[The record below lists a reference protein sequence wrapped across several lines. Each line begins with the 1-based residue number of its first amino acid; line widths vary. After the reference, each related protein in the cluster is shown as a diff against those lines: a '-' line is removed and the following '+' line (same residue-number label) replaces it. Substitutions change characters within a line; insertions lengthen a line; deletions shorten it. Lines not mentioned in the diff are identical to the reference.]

1 MYVSCVCMCVCVC
14 WCVCVCVYRDRESFL
29 RVEVDEQMC
38 RVRNGACHASPP
50 TVVAVYCNFS
60 ANRERFYISPF
71 SLFFPP
77 RFFLLLFA
85 PLFLSILSQSPV
97 TIPVFRGKKL
107 EKIMLMTDLKHRKNI
122 KFRAIRMV
130 CGIYIYVCV
139 RVYIYI
145 YVVYTSAWNMLTRP
159 IVYSERSLFT
169 GLGDCVASV
178 LID

>member
-1 MYVSCVCMCVCVC
+1 
-14 WCVCVCVYRDRESFL
+14 
-29 RVEVDEQMC
+29 
-38 RVRNGACHASPP
+38 
-50 TVVAVYCNFS
+50 
-60 ANRERFYISPF
+60 
-71 SLFFPP
+71 
-77 RFFLLLFA
+77 
-85 PLFLSILSQSPV
+85 
-97 TIPVFRGKKL
+97 
-107 EKIMLMTDLKHRKNI
+107 MLMTDLKHRKNI

-139 RVYIYI
+139 RVHIYI